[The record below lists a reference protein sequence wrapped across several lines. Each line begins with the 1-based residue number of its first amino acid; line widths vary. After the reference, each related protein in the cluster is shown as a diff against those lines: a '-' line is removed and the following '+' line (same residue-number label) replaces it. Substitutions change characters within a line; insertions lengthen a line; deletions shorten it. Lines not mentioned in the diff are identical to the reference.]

1 MPVFDSLLGYNVYF
15 HSNENN
21 EPIHVHVG
29 TTNCSIK
36 IWMLA
41 DGGVRLETKGEYGRN
56 IAKFKSKDIK
66 RILLFV
72 SLNREQIINKWMSY
86 FGSGQLKNF

>member
-1 MPVFDSLLGYNVYF
+1 MPVFNNLLGYSVYF

-29 TTNCSIK
+29 SKNCSIK
-36 IWMLA
+36 IWILA
-41 DGGVRLETKGEYGRN
+41 NGGVRLETKGTHGSN
-56 IAKFKSKDIK
+56 IKRFKGNDIK
-66 RILLFV
+66 TILYFV
-72 SLNREQIINKWMSY
+72 NLNREQIINKWMSY